1 MLIMLLIIIILLFR
15 RNAMEIININSP
27 KSRVKALLF
36 DFDGT
41 VSTLRCG
48 WEKVMGPLFCEVLD
62 DGTLSADELKAKV
75 DKYID
80 ESTGIQTA
88 LQMEWLKA
96 EVEKQGRQPLD
107 IWDYKDEY
115 NTRLMK
121 DIKRKLSE
129 IESGEL
135 KADDFLMMGSVE
147 FLKALRENGVKIYV
161 ASGTDHPDVVNEATA
176 LGVIGYFDEIKGAP
190 LREKSCSKEA
200 VIKRLI
206 SDNGLSGDELCV
218 CGDGKVEIALGKEV
232 GARAIGLASNERE
245 RKGVDSAK
253 RERLI
258 KAGADIIVGDF
269 LEKDALLEFLGL

>member
-1 MLIMLLIIIILLFR
+1 
-15 RNAMEIININSP
+15 MEIVNSSYSHTP
-27 KSRVKALLF
+27 VKAMLF

-62 DGTLSADELKAKV
+62 DGSLTEAELKRKV
-75 DKYID
+75 DAYID

-96 EVEKQGRQPLD
+96 EVEKQGRKALD
-107 IWDYKDEY
+107 IWEYKDEY
-115 NTRLMK
+115 NDRLMK
-121 DIKRKLSE
+121 DIKRKLAA

-135 KADDFLMMGSVE
+135 RADDFLMAGAVE
-147 FLKALRENGVKIYV
+147 FLNALKEKGIKIYV

-176 LGVIGYFDEIKGAP
+176 LGVIDCFDEIKGAP

-206 SDNGLSGDELCV
+206 EENGLNGSELCV
-218 CGDGKVEIALGKEV
+218 CGDGKVEITLGKAA
-232 GARAIGLASNERE
+232 GARAIGLASNEKE
-245 RKGVDSAK
+245 RRGVDPTK

-269 LEKDALLEFLGL
+269 LDKDALFKFLGY